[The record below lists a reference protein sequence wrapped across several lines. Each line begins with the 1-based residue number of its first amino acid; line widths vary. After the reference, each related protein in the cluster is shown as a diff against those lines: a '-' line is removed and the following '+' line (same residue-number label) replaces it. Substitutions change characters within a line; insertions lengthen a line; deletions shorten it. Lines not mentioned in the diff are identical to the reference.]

1 MIAVDPVRRKDEG
14 EWEWGGGG
22 EGRPAKARRN
32 SNSIVANGMK
42 GFEDTQV
49 TYRGRF

>member
-22 EGRPAKARRN
+22 RGDRRRLEGTV
-32 SNSIVANGMK
+32 IL
-42 GFEDTQV
+42 
-49 TYRGRF
+49 

>member
-14 EWEWGGGG
+14 EWGGERG